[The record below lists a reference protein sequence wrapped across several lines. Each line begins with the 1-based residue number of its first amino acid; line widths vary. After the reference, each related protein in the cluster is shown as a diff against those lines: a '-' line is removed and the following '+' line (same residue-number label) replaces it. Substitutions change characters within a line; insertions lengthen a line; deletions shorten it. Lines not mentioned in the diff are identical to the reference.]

1 MEKGIEKWKRK
12 HHYGIKGYFFFI
24 KPAIKSS
31 DLHPKSHR
39 PKWPPVS
46 PHFIFLLWFFIC
58 ITLDI
63 YIWWF
68 PGFPVIFQVLVT
80 KYFESREFDFIS
92 SRWHLLWSLRWFNHT
107 FPYILFP
114 IILHTIIVPGNPLFL
129 ELPEFTNG
137 IIIQI
142 L

>member
-1 MEKGIEKWKRK
+1 
-12 HHYGIKGYFFFI
+12 
-24 KPAIKSS
+24 
-31 DLHPKSHR
+31 
-39 PKWPPVS
+39 
-46 PHFIFLLWFFIC
+46 
-58 ITLDI
+58 
-63 YIWWF
+63 
-68 PGFPVIFQVLVT
+68 
-80 KYFESREFDFIS
+80 
-92 SRWHLLWSLRWFNHT
+92 LLWSLRWFNHT